1 MSLPLRANIMFLCL
15 AIFVIGRGGLVYA
28 KVSPESQKTQANQ
41 EEAILEEP
49 PLSAEAKAAREDI
62 ARILEGP
69 DFNREVVH
77 KTWRFKDKE
86 ELQKENDI
94 PEWFIRI
101 VEFLESFFL
110 SEDTKQAGK
119 NRDVAMLLAQGL
131 EFLLWVVGIS
141 IIILIVYH
149 YRDYI
154 KSLVREI
161 TSKSEPVRE
170 QPTLLFGLDV
180 TQESLP
186 DNVPDQVMEL
196 WRQGASRE
204 ALGLLYRAT
213 LSGLIHQY
221 DFKFSESATEK
232 ECADIVS
239 QSSMNSLDSYMQ
251 RLTRIWQRLAYG
263 HRLPD
268 ETDVVGLC
276 ERWPEMFS
284 HGV

>member
-28 KVSPESQKTQANQ
+28 EVSPESQKTQANQ

>member
-1 MSLPLRANIMFLCL
+1 MNLSARLNIMFLCL
-15 AIFVIGRGGLVYA
+15 VIFVIGRGDLIYA
-28 KVSPESQKTQANQ
+28 DESIESQKTQTSQ
-41 EEAILEEP
+41 EEPIAVEP
-49 PLSAEAKAAREDI
+49 PLSAEAKTAREDI

-69 DFNREVVH
+69 DFNREVIH

-86 ELQKENDI
+86 EMQKDNEI
-94 PEWFIRI
+94 PEWFIRF
-101 VEFLESFFL
+101 VEFLESMF
-110 SEDTKQAGK
+110 STEDKKQAGK
-119 NRDVAMLLAQGL
+119 NMDVAVMLAQGL

-141 IIILIVYH
+141 IIVLILYH

-154 KSLVREI
+154 KSLAREI
-161 TSKSEPVRE
+161 SSKTEPVRE

-180 TQESLP
+180 TKESLP
-186 DNVPDQVMEL
+186 DNVPDQVMSL

-239 QSSMNSLDSYMQ
+239 QSSMNNLDSYMQ
-251 RLTRIWQRLAYG
+251 GLTRIWQRLAYG

-276 ERWPEMFS
+276 ERWPEMFN